1 MQKILLPI
9 LVAITMLNFVK
20 VSAQEEIDLNSALID
35 SSLVKN
41 ANAVVLSEEVTV
53 EIKSVNSI
61 TTKVKKIITVLN
73 KYGDR
78 YADSYEIFDQSRRIK
93 KISAIFYDHE
103 GKQIK
108 KFKKSDF
115 IDRSMIDSGELFD
128 DTRILY
134 INYTAIGYPYT
145 MVFESEIENS
155 TTAFIRPWK
164 PISSNYL
171 STQKSTYTI
180 SNPRE
185 LSLKVKEANFENYDI
200 DTRKN
205 GDSTIYSIVNIPS
218 KEPEVLS
225 PMGDDIFPSVNVA
238 LTTFVLEG
246 VRGTAVDWKSLGKW
260 MYEELLRDRDQLP
273 QETIDEVAKSV
284 EGAKTKKEKAKLIYE
299 YVQEKTRYISVQLG
313 IGGWMPFLA
322 SDVDR
327 LGYGDCKALT
337 NYTKAILESQEIPSY
352 YTVVFA
358 KRRKDIDPDFTS
370 IQGNHVILNI
380 PDKEEDIWLEC
391 TSQTAPFDF
400 IGDFTDDRNVLIV
413 KPEGGEIKRTKR
425 YEPEE
430 NTLHTQATIHLGSD
444 ASMTAEIDRVSK
456 GLEYDW
462 NNRIRFETPKDQKVY
477 YKEFWGYVNGLEIN
491 SLSFENDMDAIVFNE
506 EIKVSCLN
514 YMKKVGNR
522 LLIAPNAFSCD
533 QSNLPKYKDRKM
545 PLEISAG
552 YVNTDEYVIHI
563 PQGYTISSIP
573 DKKIVEAEF
582 GKYSWELEK
591 IDESSVKFK
600 RYIKIVDGK
609 FPKEKYEAY
618 RKFRTEIKKID
629 KSKIVLKQL

>member
-41 ANAVVLSEEVTV
+41 ANAVVLSEEVTI

-273 QETIDEVAKSV
+273 QETIDEVAKLV

-391 TSQTAPFDF
+391 TSQTAPFNF

-413 KPEGGEIKRTKR
+413 KPEGGEIKRTKK

-430 NTLHTQATIHLGSD
+430 NTFLTQATVHLKADTSMK
-444 ASMTAEIDRVSK
+444 ASIEEISK
-456 GLEYDW
+456 GLEYDK
-462 NNRIRFETPKDQKVY
+462 RYGIQFMPPKDQKLY
-477 YKEFWGYVNGLEIN
+477 NKKKWGYINNLEVNSIQLKDDKDDIQFIENIN
-491 SLSFENDMDAIVFNE
+491 
-506 EIKVSCLN
+506 VSSRN
-514 YMKKVGNR
+514 YAKKVGNR
-522 LLIAPNAFSCD
+522 LLVIPNVFSCD
-533 QSNLPKYKDRKM
+533 QINLPKYENRTT
-545 PLEISAG
+545 PFLISKG
-552 YVNTDEYVIHI
+552 YINTDEYVIHL
-563 PQGYTISSIP
+563 PEGYVLNNLP
-573 DKKIVEAEF
+573 EKKMLESEF
-582 GKYSWELEK
+582 GKYTYELEK
-591 IDESSVKFK
+591 IDESKIKFK
-600 RYIKIVDGK
+600 RYLKIIDGT
-609 FPKEKYEAY
+609 FPKEKYEEY
-618 RKFRTEIKKID
+618 RKFRSEIKKID
-629 KSKIVLKQL
+629 KSKIILKQV